1 MNGSNKQETFL
12 SIMLQITPGREV
24 YFRVLE
30 QKDFTTHLFKDQDYN
45 LVSSIDLPELR
56 WNEFGLKKMFLRG
69 DRHNADYELAR
80 SRLPVALR
88 FKPASEQL
96 YDAVFDKAISRITQR
111 LGLKPT
117 INITHSHPNHID
129 DVITWVYTW
138 QN

>member
-1 MNGSNKQETFL
+1 MNGNNKQETLL
-12 SIMLQITPGREV
+12 SIMLQITPGRMV

-30 QKDFTTHLFKDQDYN
+30 QKDFIAHLFKEIPD
-45 LVSSIDLPELR
+45 LVSSVNLPELR

-69 DRHNADYELAR
+69 NSHNADYELAR
-80 SRLPVALR
+80 SRLPIDLR
-88 FKPASEQL
+88 FDPASEQL

-111 LGLKPT
+111 LGQKPT